1 MVKYFWIMSRPNLP
15 PTLRRHLDTL
25 WDKPCWLRGYG
36 SCNGRITAHHIIG
49 LGYTIKSPAA
59 RKVCDMLKAPT
70 CNAHNVG
77 RSADTPWARRVLM
90 LRLAEVVGEEWLET
104 YINDIPWRKP
114 RPELSWRGIM
124 SASDPPGIYGC

>member
-1 MVKYFWIMSRPNLP
+1 M
-15 PTLRRHLDTL
+15 DTL

-59 RKVCDMLKAPT
+59 RKVCDILQAPV
-70 CNAHNVG
+70 CYAHNVG

-90 LRLAEVVGEEWLET
+90 LRLAEVVGEAWLSS
-104 YINDIPWRKP
+104 YVDAIPWKVS
-114 RPELSWRGIM
+114 RPELSWKGIM
-124 SASDPPGIYGC
+124 SAPEYSGLTTN